1 MSLAVR
7 VIPCLDVAGG
17 RVVKGLKFENL
28 RDAGDPVEAARR
40 YEAEGADE
48 LCFLDVAASHEE
60 RGTLAGLV
68 ARVADVLSI
77 PFTVGGGVRSVE
89 DAAALL
95 SAGADRVTV
104 NTAAVADPSLV
115 TRLAERFGA
124 QCVVV
129 AVDAKKDGQRY
140 VVSTHGG
147 RRITTTGLA
156 EWVGEVTT
164 RGAGEILL
172 TSMDAD
178 GTLAGFDLAMLKAA
192 RSATA
197 LPIVA
202 SGGAGD
208 LAHFAPAVLA
218 GGADA
223 VLAASVFH
231 DRVYTVGQVKRA
243 LAKAGVPVRPAIPA
257 GLEEVAFDERGLVPV
272 VVRDERTGSVLTL
285 AWANEEALA
294 LTVETRTS
302 HLWSRS
308 RGELWKKGETS
319 GNVQRVVRVSV
330 DCDRDAVLYD
340 VEPAGPACHTGA
352 ASCFS
357 PIEALPGDAARAGEA
372 ADAREARTVGDTAD
386 GGPAVSDGALGDP
399 FGLGPL
405 FEVVAARKAHPEPG
419 SYTNRLLAKGV
430 EKCAQKVGEE
440 GVETALAAVTRDD
453 AGLAAEI
460 ADLMYHVVVLMAARD
475 LPPES
480 VAREL
485 AARRGR
491 RREEK

>member
-7 VIPCLDVAGG
+7 VIPCLDVAKG

-28 RDAGDPVEAARR
+28 RAAGDPVEAARR

-48 LCFLDVAASHEE
+48 LCFLDVAASHEG
-60 RGTLAGLV
+60 RGTLVDLV
-68 ARVADVLSI
+68 RRVADVLSI

-89 DAAALL
+89 DARALL
-95 SAGADRVTV
+95 EAGADRVTV
-104 NTAAVADPSLV
+104 NTAAVLDPSLV

-129 AVDAKKDGQRY
+129 AVDAKRSDGGG

-147 RRITTTGLA
+147 RKLTQIELGA
-156 EWVGEVTT
+156 WVAEVTQ

-178 GTLAGFDLAMLKAA
+178 GTKAGFDLAMLKAA
-192 RSATA
+192 RAVTT

-202 SGGAGD
+202 SGGAGEPG
-208 LAHFAPAVLA
+208 HFAPAVLE

-231 DRVYTVGQVKRA
+231 DRLFSVGMVKRA
-243 LAKAGVPVRPAIPA
+243 MAKAGVPVRPAIPA
-257 GLEEVAFDERGLVPV
+257 GLEEVSYDGRGLVPV
-272 VVRDERTGSVLTL
+272 VVRDAATGEVLTL
-285 AWANEEALA
+285 AWANDEALA
-294 LTVETRTS
+294 LTVETRQT
-302 HLWSRS
+302 HLFSRS
-308 RGELWKKGETS
+308 RQALWKKGETS
-319 GNVQRVVRVSV
+319 GNVQRVVRVSL

-357 PIEALPGDAARAGEA
+357 EVAAI
-372 ADAREARTVGDTAD
+372 
-386 GGPAVSDGALGDP
+386 PSDGAARSGLPADAVDAASGPEPRSTPECESASGADP

-405 FEVVAARKAHPEPG
+405 LAVVADRKARPEPG
-419 SYTNRLLAKGV
+419 SYTNRLLEKGIG
-430 EKCAQKVGEE
+430 KCAQKVGEE
-440 GVETALAAVTRDD
+440 GVEVALAAVSRDD

-460 ADLMYHVVVLMAARD
+460 ADLMYHVVVLMAARGLD
-475 LPPES
+475 PSS
-480 VAREL
+480 VAAEL
-485 AARRGR
+485 AARRGV

>member
-7 VIPCLDVAGG
+7 VVPCLDVAAG

-48 LCFLDVAASHEE
+48 LCFLDVAASHEG
-60 RGTLAGLV
+60 RGTLVDLV
-68 ARVADVLSI
+68 KRVADVLSI

-89 DAAALL
+89 DAGALL
-95 SAGADRVTV
+95 EAGADRVTV
-104 NTAAVADPSLV
+104 NTAAVLDPSLV

-129 AVDAKKDGQRY
+129 AVDAKKDGDRF

-147 RRITTTGLA
+147 RRLTEIELGA
-156 EWVGEVTT
+156 WVAEVTI
-164 RGAGEILL
+164 RGAGEVLL

-178 GTLAGFDLAMLKAA
+178 GTKAGFDLAMLKAA
-192 RSATA
+192 RAATA

-202 SGGAGD
+202 SGGAGE
-208 LAHFAPAVLA
+208 LAHFAPAVLE

-231 DRVYTVGQVKRA
+231 DRVFSVGMVKRA
-243 LAKAGVPVRPAIPA
+243 MAKAGVPVRPAIPA
-257 GLEEVAFDERGLVPV
+257 GLEEVAYDGLGLVPV
-272 VVRDERTGSVLTL
+272 VVRNAATGEALTL
-285 AWANEEALA
+285 AWANDEALA
-294 LTVETRTS
+294 LTVETRQT
-302 HLWSRS
+302 HLFSRS
-308 RGELWKKGETS
+308 RSALWKKGETS
-319 GNVQRVVRVSV
+319 GNVQRVVRVSL
-330 DCDRDAVLYD
+330 DCDHDAVLYD

-352 ASCFS
+352 TSCFA
-357 PIEALPGDAARAGEA
+357 PIAAIPGEEAPGTAA
-372 ADAREARTVGDTAD
+372 
-386 GGPAVSDGALGDP
+386 DP

-405 FEVVAARKAHPEPG
+405 LAVVAERKARPEPG
-419 SYTNRLLAKGV
+419 SYTNRLLEKGV
-430 EKCAQKVGEE
+430 GKCAQKVGEE
-440 GVETALAAVTRDD
+440 GVEVALAAVSRDD

-460 ADLMYHVVVLMAARD
+460 ADLMYHVAVLMAARG
-475 LPPES
+475 LEPS
-480 VAREL
+480 AVAAEL
-485 AARRGR
+485 AARRGA